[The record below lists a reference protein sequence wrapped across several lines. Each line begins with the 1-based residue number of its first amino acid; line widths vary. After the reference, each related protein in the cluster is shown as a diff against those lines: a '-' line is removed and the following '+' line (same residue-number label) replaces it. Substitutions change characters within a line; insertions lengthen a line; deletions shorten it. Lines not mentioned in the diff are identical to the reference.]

1 MGRPS
6 NLSRMIER
14 VLRAA
19 AEAEV
24 TRHENLTKPDF
35 SPATAPTAGATR
47 MRRHRERRKRAGV
60 LVEFEIVETMLED
73 LVALDW
79 LDAADR
85 GSRDAVAV
93 AVVALAARA
102 LALRVRPT
110 G

>member
-1 MGRPS
+1 MWDMRSAPRDS
-6 NLSRMIER
+6 IHR
-14 VLRAA
+14 VQR
-19 AEAEV
+19 
-24 TRHENLTKPDF
+24 F
-35 SPATAPTAGATR
+35 AGAN
-47 MRRHRERRKRAGV
+47 ERRKRAGV
-60 LVEFEIVETMLED
+60 LVEFEIVGTMLED